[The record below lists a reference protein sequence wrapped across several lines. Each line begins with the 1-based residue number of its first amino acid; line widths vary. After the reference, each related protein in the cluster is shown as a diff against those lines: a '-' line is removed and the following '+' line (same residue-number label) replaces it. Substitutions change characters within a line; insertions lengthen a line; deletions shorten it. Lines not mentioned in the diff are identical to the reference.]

1 MSKEEKLLDSEAAE
15 LDKVNSQLK
24 ELVDAD
30 RRVISK
36 KETIGYILFNAFVGF
51 NIDGHKDLFVD
62 SVLKIDLNFQSMNN
76 VIGGIWDFIDDFIV
90 SFIVEKTRT
99 RWGKF
104 VPYVFLGGI
113 PFALIATL
121 YWILPVVLPGSV
133 IADRTNITK
142 FAIYVILEMAIEMM
156 SNFRNVGIGGYV
168 STITPYPSDRR
179 RLVALSGYVS
189 IIVSRIPDLI
199 IEFTLDII
207 KNGLSKSV
215 VDAEASIGK
224 ALMIM
229 GPLTTVVAGVVITLY
244 TTIAKER
251 VHQRIETPKIRE
263 SLKIVFSNRPVLMYM
278 LSNALGSFGTG
289 LSTNDYYRQVLNMTT
304 FETFAGIPSFFF
316 QPTTFANYN
325 KLAARFST
333 KTIYMVS
340 QVFAKTFY
348 IPLFFYGICFKTKN
362 KVEPYFFQS
371 RIAMLPVTAVW
382 ECIYATFWGARSIS
396 ITEMSNECNDYIE
409 WKCGYR
415 NEATLS
421 AASAFLCKIPA
432 RINGILQPLYK
443 KWIDYDQEAYLHILP
458 GRQSG
463 QPLRAQKWIFA
474 MATIIPAFLVLSSM
488 IPMFWYNVDKDTRDR
503 MYVELN
509 ERRVKVAETITNS
522 GLDAETEIEEV

>member
-1 MSKEEKLLDSEAAE
+1 MRTEEKILDSEAAE
-15 LDKVNSQLK
+15 LKQVNDQLK

-36 KETIGYILFNAFVGF
+36 KETIGYILFNAFQGF

-62 SVLKIDLNFQSMNN
+62 SVLKIDFNLQSMNN
-76 VIGGIWDFIDDFIV
+76 VIGGVWDFIDDFVV

-104 VPYVFLGGI
+104 IPYVFLGGI

-121 YWILPVVLPGSV
+121 YWILPVVMPDAMV
-133 IADRTNITK
+133 NDRTNIVK
-142 FAIYVILEMAIEMM
+142 FIVYVLIDMAIEMVG
-156 SNFRNVGIGGYV
+156 NFRSVGIGGYV

-179 RLVALSGYVS
+179 RLIALSGYVS

-207 KNGLSKSV
+207 KNGLSKSITNP
-215 VDAEASIGK
+215 EASIGR

-229 GPLTTVVAGVVITLY
+229 GPVTTMIAGVVITWY
-244 TTIAKER
+244 TTLAKER
-251 VHQRIETPKIRE
+251 VHQRIETPKIKD
-263 SLKIVFSNRPVLMYM
+263 SLKIVFSNKPVLMYM

-340 QVFAKTFY
+340 QVFAKSFY

-371 RIAMLPVTAVW
+371 RIAMLPVTAIW

-415 NEATLS
+415 NEATLA
-421 AASAFLCKIPA
+421 AASAFMCKIPA
-432 RINGILQPLYK
+432 RINGVLQPMYK

-474 MATIIPAFLVLSSM
+474 MATILPAFLVLSSM
-488 IPMFWYNVDKDTRDR
+488 IPMFWYNVDKDTRDK
-503 MYVELN
+503 MYRELN
-509 ERRVKVAETITNS
+509 ERRVLVAETINKN
-522 GLDAETEIEEV
+522 GLAEEAEA